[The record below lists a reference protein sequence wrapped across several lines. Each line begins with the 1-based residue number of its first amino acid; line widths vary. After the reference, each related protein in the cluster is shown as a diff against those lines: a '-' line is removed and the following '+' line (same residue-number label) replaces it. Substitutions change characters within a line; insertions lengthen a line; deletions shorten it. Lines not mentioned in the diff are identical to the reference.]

1 MRIKVAVER
10 VYNNGQNC
18 VLQAIKEV
26 AAEKL
31 WNPNKGVEIVIK
43 PEVPPPAENVSF
55 FSASP
60 GCEISL
66 LMVRSPNAEEFVQG
80 REFYVDFTPA

>member
-1 MRIKVAVER
+1 MRTKFFVER

-26 AAEKL
+26 AAKKIWDPEAR
-31 WNPNKGVEIVIK
+31 VEHVIK
-43 PEVPPPAENVSF
+43 PEVPPPAENASF

-60 GCEISL
+60 GGEISL